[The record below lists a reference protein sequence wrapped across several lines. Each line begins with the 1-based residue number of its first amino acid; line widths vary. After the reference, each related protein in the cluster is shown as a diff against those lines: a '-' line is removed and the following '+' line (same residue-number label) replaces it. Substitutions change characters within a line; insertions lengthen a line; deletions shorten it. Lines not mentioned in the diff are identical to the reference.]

1 VRYSYQRKI
10 IQKVVTSTKNHPSAD
25 WVYEKVRKVIPDV
38 SLGTVYRNLNQL
50 VENGSLNTIQDGSIT
65 RYDGNIEP
73 HYHLKCEE
81 CNEIIDINFDNID
94 LKRVVKT
101 KFDFELSDIDITITG
116 KCNKHR

>member
-1 VRYSYQRKI
+1 MRYSYQRTIIKDVIFSTNCHPTADWIFKEVRKI
-10 IQKVVTSTKNHPSAD
+10 IPN
-25 WVYEKVRKVIPDV
+25 I
-38 SLGTVYRNLNQL
+38 SLGTVYRNLKQL
-50 VENGSLNTIQDGSIT
+50 TDRGQIKIIQDGSIM
-65 RYDGNIEP
+65 RYDGNMIS
-73 HYHLKCEE
+73 HHHLKCEE